1 MKTVHVSDI
10 PQENVLTDTLEL
22 AQDLMARPS
31 VTPEDHGCQ
40 QLIAERLQ
48 RLGFNIEHHRFDKVD
63 NLWATFS
70 PQNSLSEEKKKDA
83 QNAKNSHSAQ
93 APLFVFA
100 GHTDVVPPGPLS
112 DWISPPFTPTIRD
125 GYLFGRGAADMKGS
139 IAAMITAC
147 ERFVK
152 QYQTF
157 SGSIGFLITS
167 DEEGPAVHGTKK
179 VLETLQHQG
188 LHIDYCLVG
197 EPTSEQRLAD
207 VIKVGRRGSLS
218 GHLKLYGTQK
228 HIAYAS
234 PEDNVIHRSLNVLS
248 ALSTEVWD
256 IEHTPPFPKTSFHI
270 SNFHAGTHA
279 GNIVPGVIECQFNF
293 RFSPHLMPE
302 QIQKR
307 VEAILDQHEIRYDLR
322 WELFGLPF
330 LTQDGILRQATHQ
343 AIHELLSYHPLDSA
357 SGGTSDAR
365 FIAQTGAEVIELGP
379 IRSTI
384 HAVNECV
391 KIEDLATLSM
401 IYERLLQILFANS
414 IS

>member
-1 MKTVHVSDI
+1 MKTVHLSDI
-10 PQENVLTDTLEL
+10 SQENVLSDTLEL
-22 AQDLMARPS
+22 TKDLIARPS
-31 VTPEDHGCQ
+31 ITPDDHGCQ

-48 RLGFNIEHHRFDKVD
+48 RLGFNVEHHRFEQVD
-63 NLWATFS
+63 NLWATYPAHTLENIQGS
-70 PQNSLSEEKKKDA
+70 P
-83 QNAKNSHSAQ
+83 
-93 APLFVFA
+93 APFFVFA

-112 DWISPPFTPTIRD
+112 DWISPPFTPTSRE

-147 ERFVK
+147 ERFLK
-152 QYQTF
+152 QHNTF

-167 DEEGPAVHGTKK
+167 DEEGPAVQGTKQ
-179 VLETLQHQG
+179 VLETLHHRG
-188 LHIDYCLVG
+188 IRFNYCLVG

-234 PEDNVIHRSLNVLS
+234 PEENVIHQAFTALS
-248 ALSTEVWD
+248 ALTREEWD
-256 IEHTPPFPKTSFHI
+256 AEHTPPFPKTSFHI

-293 RFSPHLMPE
+293 RFSPHLIPE

-307 VEAILDQHEIRYDLR
+307 VENILDQHEIRYDLR

-330 LTQDGILRQATHQ
+330 LTNDGVLRKATHE
-343 AIHELLSYHPLDSA
+343 AILQVLSYQPLDSA

-379 IRSTI
+379 NRSTI

-391 KIEDLATLSM
+391 KIEDLATLSL
-401 IYERLLQILFANS
+401 IYERLLQILFEKG